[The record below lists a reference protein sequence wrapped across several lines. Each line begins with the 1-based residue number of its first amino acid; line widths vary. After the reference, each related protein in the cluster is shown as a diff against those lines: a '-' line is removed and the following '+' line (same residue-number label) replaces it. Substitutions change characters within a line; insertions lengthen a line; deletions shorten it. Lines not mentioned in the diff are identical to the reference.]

1 MQENKK
7 YVSVFDGVRNA
18 LMDILDIDADQ
29 ITPETYVIREL
40 GAESIDLLELAV
52 TLNAVFNVPIQHDD
66 ILLLRLRSFLR
77 EAEEEG
83 LDSAAYIAA
92 KLPFLPLERIR
103 EILLDLDSGP
113 AIKVSDLIS
122 YIQWR
127 HRITA

>member
-1 MQENKK
+1 VQENKK

>member
-7 YVSVFDGVRNA
+7 YMSVFDGVQKA

-29 ITPETYVIREL
+29 ITPETYLIREL

-66 ILLLRLRSFLR
+66 ILLLRLRGFLR
-77 EAEEEG
+77 EAEENG

-122 YIQWR
+122 YIEWR